1 MFFTPVLGIKPQ
13 HSHYIVQAGLEF
25 TVAQADLELRIL
37 LPLPVLGLE
46 AGATIP
52 GKGCMFLFVTE
63 YLVSL
68 NVCTANV
75 HAGYWNVTV
84 YGRKHCYRLYT
95 KLLNEATRWSSAIQ
109 NVTDTKA
116 PIDTPTQQLI
126 QDIKV
131 REWSQK

>member
-1 MFFTPVLGIKPQ
+1 
-13 HSHYIVQAGLEF
+13 
-25 TVAQADLELRIL
+25 
-37 LPLPVLGLE
+37 
-46 AGATIP
+46 
-52 GKGCMFLFVTE
+52 VTE
-63 YLVSL
+63 ALVPEGVVDIRML
-68 NVCTANV
+68 
-75 HAGYWNVTV
+75 HRLAGYWNVTV

-131 REWSQK
+131 GREAQELLMHYSLARRDPSVSPAQFPLMLGVIFQFRF

>member
-1 MFFTPVLGIKPQ
+1 MTQPSNG
-13 HSHYIVQAGLEF
+13 AGF
-25 TVAQADLELRIL
+25 
-37 LPLPVLGLE
+37 LGLWRKS
-46 AGATIP
+46 ATSRWSQRSTLMCAR
-52 GKGCMFLFVTE
+52 GSV
-63 YLVSL
+63 
-68 NVCTANV
+68 
-75 HAGYWNVTV
+75 AGYWNVTV

-131 REWSQK
+131 RQL

>member
-1 MFFTPVLGIKPQ
+1 MTQASNRAGFRGLRCKSVMAQWSQRLTLTC
-13 HSHYIVQAGLEF
+13 VQ
-25 TVAQADLELRIL
+25 
-37 LPLPVLGLE
+37 
-46 AGATIP
+46 
-52 GKGCMFLFVTE
+52 CFV
-63 YLVSL
+63 
-68 NVCTANV
+68 
-75 HAGYWNVTV
+75 AGYWNVTV

-131 REWSQK
+131 RWL

>member
-1 MFFTPVLGIKPQ
+1 MQ
-13 HSHYIVQAGLEF
+13 
-25 TVAQADLELRIL
+25 
-37 LPLPVLGLE
+37 
-46 AGATIP
+46 GAWPWSQRSALT
-52 GKGCMFLFVTE
+52 C
-63 YLVSL
+63 
-68 NVCTANV
+68 AV
-75 HAGYWNVTV
+75 HVAGYWNVTV

-131 REWSQK
+131 GRLRAHPGGSESSRLSPSAHQGISISQTPFLFCTQS

>member
-1 MFFTPVLGIKPQ
+1 MVDRSVL
-13 HSHYIVQAGLEF
+13 YCL
-25 TVAQADLELRIL
+25 
-37 LPLPVLGLE
+37 
-46 AGATIP
+46 
-52 GKGCMFLFVTE
+52 
-63 YLVSL
+63 
-68 NVCTANV
+68 
-75 HAGYWNVTV
+75 AGYWNVTV

-131 REWSQK
+131 GREAQEPLMDSSLARKTPVFLQPGFH